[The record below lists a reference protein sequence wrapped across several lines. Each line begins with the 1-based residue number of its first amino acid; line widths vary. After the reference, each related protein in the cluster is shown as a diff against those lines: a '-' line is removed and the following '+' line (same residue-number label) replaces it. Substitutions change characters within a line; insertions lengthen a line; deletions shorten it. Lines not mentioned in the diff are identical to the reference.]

1 MSTSTTSRIASP
13 ASLTNDLASAFEQ
26 THLSAQSGRAHET
39 ASDKTVETDT
49 KQVLAP
55 TRHGFKIAFEYID
68 IAAKDEVR
76 DRGGRDRDS
85 LLWGKSKESSTIY
98 RARHWRPGSSPPSD
112 VVHLPL
118 GEGEEE
124 DEPADTDSDSED
136 QSSLVEDDHGYSIP
150 DQNYTLYKIATRNRN
165 IEEGLLTASKDRV
178 NDKILDIR
186 PSGDMSRPD
195 QALWEEVLKDIVQD
209 MQNPS
214 TLLGQLVDK
223 IKIVHHR
230 KEQRGVDALA
240 REFTEFCNLVA
251 ERLSQALRRGPPEHI
266 GSGIFRT
273 FGTFKRKDNAEP
285 NSDLVATKD
294 NSPAIIVH
302 VENAVRDAVE
312 RRHDALGFGEVQK
325 MSSCD
330 LTDKLLGA
338 ILRQS
343 VSPLFWFAAWKDRF

>member
-1 MSTSTTSRIASP
+1 M
-13 ASLTNDLASAFEQ
+13 
-26 THLSAQSGRAHET
+26 
-39 ASDKTVETDT
+39 
-49 KQVLAP
+49 
-55 TRHGFKIAFEYID
+55 
-68 IAAKDEVR
+68 
-76 DRGGRDRDS
+76 
-85 LLWGKSKESSTIY
+85 
-98 RARHWRPGSSPPSD
+98 
-112 VVHLPL
+112 
-118 GEGEEE
+118 
-124 DEPADTDSDSED
+124 
-136 QSSLVEDDHGYSIP
+136 
-150 DQNYTLYKIATRNRN
+150 
-165 IEEGLLTASKDRV
+165 TASKDRV

-223 IKIVHHR
+223 IKIFHHR